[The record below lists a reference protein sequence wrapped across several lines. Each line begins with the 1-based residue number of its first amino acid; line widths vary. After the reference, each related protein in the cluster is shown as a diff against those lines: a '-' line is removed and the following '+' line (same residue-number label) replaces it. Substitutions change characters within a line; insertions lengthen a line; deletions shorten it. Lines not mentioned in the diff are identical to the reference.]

1 MLITLRFQAKKID
14 DGYAEVYVLT
24 KKPTSKKTDDCKLH
38 YWETDLPS
46 DGVYHWYETSFEL
59 NIDTN
64 DFYLCYDASGGLD
77 DDWSN
82 QMMYLKISFL
92 K

>member
-1 MLITLRFQAKKID
+1 MLITLRFQAKEID

-24 KKPTSKKTDDCKLH
+24 KKPTSKKNDDCKLH